1 VFTHEI
7 IGKRTTC
14 KSSADVILK
23 IIKWRRRTTGE
34 KRKLERK
41 MKNKM
46 C

>member
-7 IGKRTTC
+7 IGKRT

-41 MKNKM
+41 IKSKM
-46 C
+46 S